1 MKSFFRNHIV
11 YWVTFTVL
19 ITVGIQ
25 IYWNITNYRTN
36 KQRLINT
43 IQIAFDNG
51 IDSYYSDK
59 AKSNITSRDT
69 INFAPPADMPSS
81 DPKKEV
87 QVYRTEIKRY
97 TSKDKKNRRFMFKY
111 TSDET
116 NPSVSE
122 IKNIQVLAQKII
134 IAVRQDSIDLPK
146 MATYIDREFT
156 RKQLDFTYGLLYTRN
171 HRTVSEYQNPGD
183 KQYRFTTTS
192 KSSYLP
198 QDGKLEIFFPDI
210 FFKTLKEG
218 LAGILL
224 SLILSLCIIFSLFY
238 LLYII
243 RKQKQL
249 AAIKNDFISNV
260 SHELKTPIAVVTS
273 ALEGIEKF
281 NTDNEPEKTKK
292 YLAISNQHLAK
303 LHQIV
308 EKILE
313 TSILESDQLQLQKE
327 ATDLTELIRH
337 SIEKIQINT
346 EKTIVFHQ
354 PQSVIMISIDVFH
367 FENVINNLIDN
378 AIKYGGDRITID
390 LYTTDGK
397 IILTVSDTGSG
408 IEKSQRQKIF
418 DKFYRIPSHNRHDEK
433 GFGIGLYYART
444 IIVKHGGTLELTPD
458 IQTTF
463 KITLP
468 YES

>member
-1 MKSFFRNHIV
+1 
-11 YWVTFTVL
+11 
-19 ITVGIQ
+19 
-25 IYWNITNYRTN
+25 
-36 KQRLINT
+36 
-43 IQIAFDNG
+43 
-51 IDSYYSDK
+51 
-59 AKSNITSRDT
+59 
-69 INFAPPADMPSS
+69 
-81 DPKKEV
+81 
-87 QVYRTEIKRY
+87 
-97 TSKDKKNRRFMFKY
+97 
-111 TSDET
+111 
-116 NPSVSE
+116 
-122 IKNIQVLAQKII
+122 
-134 IAVRQDSIDLPK
+134 
-146 MATYIDREFT
+146 MATYIDREFV

-183 KQYRFTTTS
+183 KKYAFTTTS

-198 QDGKLEIFFPDI
+198 QDSKLELFFPDI

-224 SLILSLCIIFSLFY
+224 SLILSMCIIFSLFY

-249 AAIKNDFISNV
+249 AVIKNDFISNV

-292 YLAISNQHLAK
+292 YLAISNQHLTK

-313 TSILESDQLQLQKE
+313 TSVLESDQLQLQKE
-327 ATDLTELIRH
+327 ITDLTELIRH

-346 EKTIVFHQ
+346 EKTILFNQ
-354 PQSVIMISIDVFH
+354 PQLTILAAVDVFH

-390 LYTTDGK
+390 LNTTDGK
-397 IILTVSDTGSG
+397 IILTVCDTGSG

-418 DKFYRIPSHNRHDEK
+418 DKFYRVPNHNRHDEK